1 MPYNEVIE
9 EKIERIFGRWKNM
22 EKKKMF
28 GGICYLIN
36 GNMGF
41 GTYQDYL
48 IVRTGMDVAEKKL
61 KEKRTPCTSS
71 ASLERETNNLDI

>member
-9 EKIERIFGRWKNM
+9 EKIERIIGRWKNI

-36 GNMGF
+36 GNIGF
-41 GTYQDYL
+41 GIYQDYL
-48 IVRTGMDVAEKKL
+48 IVKTGMDVAEKKL
-61 KEKRTPCTSS
+61 
-71 ASLERETNNLDI
+71 EREECQTL